1 MSDNIES
8 ETIVDQLERLILKDN
23 AKAMKLLSIGKSKES
38 LKILQKA
45 LDSLLLSNEL
55 SQDHQIGENVQKL
68 QLQLLAVTHN
78 NLGCVFKK

>member
-1 MSDNIES
+1 
-8 ETIVDQLERLILKDN
+8 LKDN

-55 SQDHQIGENVQKL
+55 SQDH
-68 QLQLLAVTHN
+68 
-78 NLGCVFKK
+78 

>member
-68 QLQLLAVTHN
+68 
-78 NLGCVFKK
+78 